1 MVWKILN
8 DKDAMLFIV
17 YYIVIGILLFEK
29 IIQKIYILSLYVGFL
44 ESYFKD
50 TLNQTP
56 KLSSQNY
63 VNVYRNSLIRYRD
76 IVK

>member
-17 YYIVIGILLFEK
+17 YYIVSGILLFEK
-29 IIQKIYILSLYVGFL
+29 IIQKILSLYVGFL

-50 TLNQTP
+50 ILNQTP

>member
-1 MVWKILN
+1 MMWKILN

-29 IIQKIYILSLYVGFL
+29 IIQKILSLYVGFL

-56 KLSSQNY
+56 KLSSQND
-63 VNVYRNSLIRYRD
+63 VNVYRYSFIKYRD